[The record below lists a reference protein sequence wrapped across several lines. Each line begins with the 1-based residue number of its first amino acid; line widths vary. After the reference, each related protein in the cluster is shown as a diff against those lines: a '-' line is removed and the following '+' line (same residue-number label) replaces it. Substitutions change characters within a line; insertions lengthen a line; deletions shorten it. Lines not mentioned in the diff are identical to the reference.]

1 MLLTIN
7 SNFFRP
13 FGIEGEI
20 EKSIEAGFRSID
32 LNLCLYNN
40 NVLYFPGAD
49 RHIANIK
56 RILGN
61 GGAVIHQTHAPFPS
75 YKVGEDEYNKLLKE
89 RTLQAIEISAEL
101 GAKQVIIHPIWFKNA
116 TKEEQLERNLELYAP
131 YGERARQCGIKIAI
145 ENMWG
150 CHRDKHDL
158 ITPNVCSDAKELCT
172 YLAALGDG
180 YTICLDL
187 GHAGLVGE
195 VADQMILEIG
205 KERLGALHV
214 HDNDFYH
221 DTHTA
226 PFHGDMNWDAIT
238 SALAAIDYDESF
250 TFEVDGSFMPPV
262 KELRLPAAKYLFEI
276 GSYLISETERKKKEI
291 QK

>member
-1 MLLTIN
+1 MLLTLN

-32 LNLCLYNN
+32 LNLRLVNN
-40 NVLYFPGAD
+40 NVLYFPGKE
-49 RHIANIK
+49 RHIANMK
-56 RILGN
+56 RILKN

-75 YKVGEDEYNKLLKE
+75 YREGEDEYNKLLKE

-101 GAKQVIIHPIWFKNA
+101 GAKQVIIHPIHFKNA
-116 TKEEQLERNLELYAP
+116 SKKEQLERNLKLYAP
-131 YGERARQCGIKIAI
+131 YGDLAKQCGIKIAI

-150 CHRDKHDL
+150 HHRDKNDR
-158 ITPNVCSDAKELCT
+158 IIKNVCSDAEELCT

-195 VADQMILEIG
+195 AADEMILAIG

-221 DTHTA
+221 DSHTA
-226 PFHGDMNWDAIT
+226 PFLGDMNWDKIT
-238 SALAAIDYDESF
+238 DALAAIDYDESF
-250 TFEVDGSFMPPV
+250 TFEVDGTYLPPV
-262 KELRLPAAKYLFEI
+262 KELRLPAAKYLLEI
-276 GSYLISETERKKKEI
+276 GNYLIGEIERKKNK
-291 QK
+291 

>member
-1 MLLTIN
+1 MLLTLN

-32 LNLCLYNN
+32 LNLCQVNN
-40 NVLYFPGAD
+40 NVLFFPGKE

-56 RILGN
+56 RILAS

-75 YKVGEDEYNKLLKE
+75 YREGEDEYNKLLKE

-101 GAKQVIIHPIWFKNA
+101 GARQVIVHPIHYRNA
-116 TKEEQLERNLELYAP
+116 TKKEQLERNLELYAP
-131 YGERARQCGIKIAI
+131 YGALAKKCGIKIAI
-145 ENMWG
+145 ENMWAH
-150 CHRDKHDL
+150 HRDKNDR
-158 ITPNVCSDAKELCT
+158 IVPNVCSDAEELCT
-172 YLAALGDG
+172 YLDALGDG

-195 VADQMILEIG
+195 AADKMILAIG

-221 DTHTA
+221 DSHTA
-226 PFHGDMNWDAIT
+226 PFLGDMNWDAIT
-238 SALAAIDYDESF
+238 DALAAIGYEESF
-250 TFEVDGSFMPPV
+250 TFEVDGDYLPPV
-262 KELRLPAAKYLFEI
+262 KELRLPAAKYLLAIGEYLVGEI
-276 GSYLISETERKKKEI
+276 ERKKQEKT
-291 QK
+291 

>member
-7 SNFFRP
+7 SSFFRP
-13 FGIEGEI
+13 FGILGEI
-20 EKSIEAGFRSID
+20 EKSIEAGFSSID
-32 LNLCLYNN
+32 LNLCLYND
-40 NVLYFPGAD
+40 NVLYFSERDFYIKEIKKRLAD
-49 RHIANIK
+49 
-56 RILGN
+56 
-61 GGAVIHQTHAPFPS
+61 GGAAIHQTHAPFPS
-75 YKVGEDEYNKLLKE
+75 YQEGEEDYNKLLKE

-101 GAKQVIIHPIWFKNA
+101 GAKQVIVHPIWFRNDTPAVQMEKNLA
-116 TKEEQLERNLELYAP
+116 LYAP
-131 YGERARQCGIKIAI
+131 YGEMAKKCGIKIAI

-150 CHRDKHDL
+150 HHRDKNDR
-158 ITPNVCSDAKELCT
+158 IIKNVCSDAEELCT

-195 VADQMILEIG
+195 AADEMILAIG

-226 PFHGDMNWDAIT
+226 PFYGDMNWDAIT

-250 TFEVDGSFMPPV
+250 TFEVDGTFMPPV

-276 GSYLISETERKKKEI
+276 GNYLIGEIERKKNK
-291 QK
+291 

>member
-1 MLLTIN
+1 MLLTVN

-13 FGIEGEI
+13 YGIEGEI
-20 EKSIEAGFRSID
+20 EKSVEAGFRSID
-32 LNLCLYNN
+32 LNLCRYMD
-40 NVLYFPGAD
+40 NVLYFPGRD

-56 RILGN
+56 RLLTK

-75 YKVGEDEYNKLLKE
+75 YREGEEDYNKLLKE

-101 GAKQVIIHPIWFKNA
+101 GAKQVIVHPIWFKNA
-116 TKEEQLERNLELYAP
+116 TKAEQMERNLALYEP
-131 YGERARQCGIKIAI
+131 YGKRAKECGVKIAI

-150 CHRDKHDL
+150 HHPDKDGR
-158 ITPNVCSDAKELCT
+158 IVPNVCSDAKELCE
-172 YLAALGDG
+172 YLAALGEG

-195 VADQMILEIG
+195 VADKMIREIG

-221 DTHTA
+221 DSHTA
-226 PFHGDMNWDAIT
+226 PFYGDMNWDRIT
-238 SALAAIDYDESF
+238 SALAEIDYDESF
-250 TFEVDGSFMPPV
+250 TFEVDGTFLPPV

-276 GSYLISETERKKKEI
+276 GKYLVSEIERKKAELK
-291 QK
+291 K